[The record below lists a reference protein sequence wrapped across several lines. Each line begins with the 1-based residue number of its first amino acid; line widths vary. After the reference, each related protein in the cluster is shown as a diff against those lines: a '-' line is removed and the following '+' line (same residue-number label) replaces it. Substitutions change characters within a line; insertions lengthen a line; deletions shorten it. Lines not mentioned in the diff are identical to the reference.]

1 MATMTALERTERVWD
16 DILDLESS
24 NRSGSPGRP
33 KAATTDSMK
42 NTTLLHRGDTT
53 EIPMKGE
60 EVRSHKRDTRR
71 SATRE
76 SRGERARSLSRGL
89 RRSLSNLRSRSK
101 SAIRR
106 TADKSKKKKKSN
118 SSRRS
123 ADDVD
128 QPRSYSDHPVRE
140 QSTEKK
146 RHSPPERPP
155 PDQHSFHDSGGKNDA
170 DGVSVSSENIDH
182 DRGKAMMKLFERQQK
197 ELHLEMTA
205 SIASFD
211 KEVKYWKKKAK
222 ALQAKGEAGDIS
234 ERESGEK
241 AKLLESQL
249 EQITA
254 EKEELKRKVTSSGQR
269 TFVLEQ
275 QVKDRDA
282 TIEQLRNMMDKAEE
296 DSAGRIEL
304 LERQLEKLV
313 ELKSRPDSLAASQ
326 QSGTA
331 SQISL
336 SQSGLNS
343 SQLSASQIS
352 YTSASQTVGENSHDS
367 GDDSFEV
374 KNLEALLVR
383 VLAEKDK
390 LAFENENLRSLV
402 KQKETSPSNPV
413 ALANASTY
421 QLSCRNCIDQSYVG
435 QTKDN
440 VKQKVRDHFSEVW
453 YVARGMDVTVN
464 TDEAFMKSS
473 FAQHVA
479 EHCMQCQSS
488 EDVVRWCVKNIK
500 VEKISRKFSSGEK
513 EKGANPDF

>member
-1 MATMTALERTERVWD
+1 MATMTALERTERVWE

-24 NRSGSPGRP
+24 NRSGSPGRMP

-42 NTTLLHRGDTT
+42 NNTTLLHRGDTT

-118 SSRRS
+118 SSRRN

-155 PDQHSFHDSGGKNDA
+155 PDQHSFHDISGKNNDV
-170 DGVSVSSENIDH
+170 DGISVSSENIDH

-222 ALQAKGEAGDIS
+222 AREAGDIS

-241 AKLLESQL
+241 VKVLESQL

-313 ELKSRPDSLAASQ
+313 EMKSRPDSLAASQ

-336 SQSGLNS
+336 SQS
-343 SQLSASQIS
+343 
-352 YTSASQTVGENSHDS
+352 ENSHDS

-421 QLSCRNCIDQSYVG
+421 QMSCRNCIDQSYVG
-435 QTKDN
+435 QTKEN

-464 TDEAFMKSS
+464 TDEVFMKSS

>member
-1 MATMTALERTERVWD
+1 MATMTALERTERVWE

-24 NRSGSPGRP
+24 NRSGSPGRMP

-42 NTTLLHRGDTT
+42 NNTTLLHRGDTT

-118 SSRRS
+118 SSRRT

-155 PDQHSFHDSGGKNDA
+155 PDQHSFHDISGKNNDV
-170 DGVSVSSENIDH
+170 DGISVSSENIDH

-241 AKLLESQL
+241 VKVLESQL

-254 EKEELKRKVTSSGQR
+254 EKEELKHKVISSGQR

-313 ELKSRPDSLAASQ
+313 EMKSRPDSLAASQ

-336 SQSGLNS
+336 SQS
-343 SQLSASQIS
+343 
-352 YTSASQTVGENSHDS
+352 ENSHDS

-435 QTKDN
+435 QTKEN

>member
-1 MATMTALERTERVWD
+1 MTASLERTERVWD

-24 NRSGSPGRP
+24 NRSGSPGRMT
-33 KAATTDSMK
+33 KATTDSMK
-42 NTTLLHRGDTT
+42 NNATLLHRGDTT

-60 EVRSHKRDTRR
+60 EVRPHKRDTRR

-106 TADKSKKKKKSN
+106 TAEKTKKKKKSN

-123 ADDVD
+123 AEDAD
-128 QPRSYSDHPVRE
+128 QPRSYSDNPVSE

-155 PDQHSFHDSGGKNDA
+155 SNQHSSHDSSGKDDVDN
-170 DGVSVSSENIDH
+170 VSISSENIDH

-197 ELHLEMTA
+197 ELHTEMTA
-205 SIASFD
+205 SIAAFD

-222 ALQAKGEAGDIS
+222 AAGDIS

-241 AKLLESQL
+241 VKLLESQL

-254 EKEELKRKVTSSGQR
+254 EKEELKRKVTSSGQI

-313 ELKSRPDSLAASQ
+313 EMKSRAASQ

-402 KQKETSPSNPV
+402 KQNETSPSNHV

-513 EKGANPDF
+513 EKGTNPDF